1 MKLVG
6 HAVLFS
12 LALGAGACRAETKA
26 PQSEVTQ
33 MAPRFSKPYTKHPD
47 TELQKVLTPIQFQV
61 TQRAATEPPF
71 HNEFWDNHQAGI
83 YVDVASGEP
92 LFSSLDKFDS
102 GTGWPS
108 FVRPIEG
115 GHIDE
120 HRDVTYG
127 MVRVEVRS
135 KIGDSHLGH
144 LFDDGP
150 APTGMRYCINSASL
164 RFIPVDQLEAEGYG
178 AFKARFGTGEKPPAP
193 STDNACA
200 VPKPGEKAGCEA
212 TLETAVLSG
221 GRGDA
226 LKAVPGVLEV
236 QSGTASGKPAL
247 QVTFDPA
254 QISLAALQDRAG
266 AKALTGAAFARSP

>member
-150 APTGMRYCINSASL
+150 APTGQRYCMNSAL
-164 RFIPVDQLEAEGYG
+164 LD
-178 AFKARFGTGEKPPAP
+178 FKNDE
-193 STDNACA
+193 
-200 VPKPGEKAGCEA
+200 
-212 TLETAVLSG
+212 
-221 GRGDA
+221 
-226 LKAVPGVLEV
+226 
-236 QSGTASGKPAL
+236 
-247 QVTFDPA
+247 
-254 QISLAALQDRAG
+254 
-266 AKALTGAAFARSP
+266 